1 MNKGITGRSKKNRK
15 RNTPPTA
22 GTISGAIKKCM

>member
-1 MNKGITGRSKKNRK
+1 MSGKSNEKNING

-22 GTISGAIKKCM
+22 GTISGAFARLLK